1 MSSRPTVIVADQS
14 EAFLMYVSILLQ
26 RLNFEVLPLGT
37 GQHVLSMAKAILPD
51 LLILGVSLPDMKGID
66 VVRALKR
73 DEACLTIPVIIAGD
87 KDTDGKIFLDH
98 GCHDYVTKPIAL
110 DQLYKSIG
118 SSGVF
123 PHHQRTFM
131 RIPFPEKIVLSTAD
145 QQFEC
150 QAVSLSE
157 GGIYIR
163 RKLPLPRGCVL
174 DITLPL
180 PGGVTLN
187 LAGEV
192 IYTKQLSGDRM
203 TLPPGM
209 AVRFREVGQQDALIL
224 RDFVEKHLVGD
235 LIAEQDEPVI
245 QA

>member
-1 MSSRPTVIVADQS
+1 MSSRPTVIIADQS

-37 GQHVLSMAKAILPD
+37 GQHVLSMAKAVLPN
-51 LLILGVSLPDMKGID
+51 LMILGVSLPDMEGID
-66 VVRALKR
+66 VVRALKE
-73 DEACLTIPVIIAGD
+73 DKACLHFPVIIAWD
-87 KDTDGKIFLDH
+87 KEADGKFFLDQ
-98 GCHDYVTKPIAL
+98 GCHDFVRKPIAL

-118 SSGVF
+118 ASGIF

-131 RIPFPEKIVLSTAD
+131 RIPFAEKIVLATAD
-145 QQFEC
+145 QRFEC

-174 DITLPL
+174 NITLPL
-180 PGGVTLN
+180 SAGTALN
-187 LAGEV
+187 LRGEV

-209 AVRFREVGQQDALIL
+209 AVRFRDVDPQDALRL
-224 RDFVEKHLVGD
+224 RDFVETHLVGD
-235 LIAEQDEPVI
+235 LIDEQDEPVI
-245 QA
+245 KA